1 MLVLTRKVNQR
12 LKIGPDI
19 TILIVKCGGGM
30 VRLGIEAPDHIAIQR
45 PEIFEQPEQ
54 QGYVPAAEAATDS
67 PE

>member
-19 TILIVKCGGGM
+19 TILIVECRDGRA
-30 VRLGIEAPDHIAIQR
+30 RLGIEAPDHIAIHR
-45 PEIFEQPEQ
+45 PEIFEQLEQ